1 MARLKNRGRRNP
13 RTKVISPIFVR
24 PNLGR
29 KRTGRRRRT
38 LREEKEKKKNLVLGY
53 SSAEETDVDNR
64 NSRMEFKREDGGS
77 GRTERRRSRKL
88 GCFAPYGKPVRKG
101 RIRERIVSRPRH
113 MAPRSSDFSST
124 FRTCHY
130 DNRVSFDS
138 IPLRFSSSLPLSWRK
153 KRWNTRCKQEM

>member
-1 MARLKNRGRRNP
+1 M
-13 RTKVISPIFVR
+13 ISPIFVR

-113 MAPRSSDFSST
+113 MAPF
-124 FRTCHY
+124 
-130 DNRVSFDS
+130 
-138 IPLRFSSSLPLSWRK
+138 LRFFFHLSHLSLR
-153 KRWNTRCKQEM
+153 